1 MALAKNKPT
10 EEAPGPAREMTV
22 PELMIEECGLTGAV
36 KAAMDSVKQEVAV
49 LEGIGDIQT
58 KEDEERVSELIKTSQ
73 VIVNQLIALQGQV
86 VKHADSKTKQVRDH
100 FTKTINAMKKM
111 RLGLRSALLK

>member
-1 MALAKNKPT
+1 MVLTKSKPT
-10 EEAPGPAREMTV
+10 EEVLEPAREATV
-22 PELMIEECGLTGAV
+22 AEEMIEECSLTEIVAMV
-36 KAAMDSVKQEVAV
+36 MDSVKQEVAT

-58 KEDEERVSELIKTSQ
+58 KEDEEKVSDLIKASQ
-73 VIVNQLIALQGQV
+73 TIVNQLIALQGQV

>member
-10 EEAPGPAREMTV
+10 EEAPEQAREMTIA
-22 PELMIEECGLTGAV
+22 ELMIEECGLTEQVETVMSYV
-36 KAAMDSVKQEVAV
+36 KREVTT
-49 LEGIGDIQT
+49 LEEIGDIQT
-58 KEDEERVSELIKTSQ
+58 KEDEEKVSEHIKSIQTVINDLIM
-73 VIVNQLIALQGQV
+73 LQRQV
-86 VKHADSKTKQVRDH
+86 VEHADNKTKQVRDH